1 MSADNG
7 NAMRC
12 VLMVEDE
19 MNLAMMLEDILVDA
33 GYRVL
38 KAARVPNALVLAAAE
53 QIDAAILD
61 VNLAGVEVFPVAA
74 ALHSRAIP
82 FLFTTGYGQM
92 GVSAEY
98 SDRTVL
104 QKPYSLDELML
115 ALDAMMLRP
124 TRG

>member
-7 NAMRC
+7 NPIRC

-19 MNLAMMLEDILVDA
+19 MNLAMMLEDMLVEA

-38 KAARVPNALVLAAAE
+38 KAARVPGALALAAAE

-74 ALHSRAIP
+74 ALHRRAIP

-92 GVSAEY
+92 GISAEY
-98 SDRTVL
+98 SDRPVL
-104 QKPYSLDELML
+104 QKPYSLDQLMG
-115 ALDAMMLRP
+115 ALEAMMVAP
-124 TRG
+124 ARG

>member
-1 MSADNG
+1 MSADDG
-7 NAMRC
+7 TALRC

-38 KAARVPNALVLAAAE
+38 KAARVPSALALAAAE

-61 VNLAGVEVFPVAA
+61 VNLAGVKVFPVAA
-74 ALHSRAIP
+74 ALHRRAIP

-92 GVSAEY
+92 GISAEY
-98 SDRTVL
+98 SDRPVL
-104 QKPYSLDELML
+104 QKPYSLDQLL
-115 ALDAMMLRP
+115 AMLDAIMAGP
-124 TRG
+124 ASG

>member
-1 MSADNG
+1 MSTQPG
-7 NAMRC
+7 NPMRC

-38 KAARVPNALVLAAAE
+38 KAARVPSALVLVAAE

-61 VNLAGVEVFPVAA
+61 VNLAGVAVFPVAA
-74 ALHSRAIP
+74 ALHERAIP
-82 FLFTTGYGQM
+82 FVFTTGYGQM
-92 GVSAEY
+92 GISAEY
-98 SDRTVL
+98 CDRPVL
-104 QKPYSLDELML
+104 QKPYSLDQLML
-115 ALDAMMLRP
+115 ALDEIMVGP